1 MDEVL
6 GNLDDLK
13 NDLYALVVSGEL
25 DENTNDQAQE
35 LLREVRDLLED

>member
-13 NDLYALVVSGEL
+13 NDLYALVEAGEL

-35 LLREVRDLLED
+35 LLREVRELLND